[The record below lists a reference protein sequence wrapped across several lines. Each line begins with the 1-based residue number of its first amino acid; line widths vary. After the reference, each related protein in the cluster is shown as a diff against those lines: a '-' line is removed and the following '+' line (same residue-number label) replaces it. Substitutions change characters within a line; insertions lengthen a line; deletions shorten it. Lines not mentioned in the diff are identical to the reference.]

1 MKKDYYLAFDKKL
14 ENQEPERIISESIQ
28 LMIILYIFL
37 FQWNKLWWKFDK
49 TKWELNC
56 LETSKPRWSRD
67 PL

>member
-37 FQWNKLWWKFDK
+37 FQWNKL
-49 TKWELNC
+49 
-56 LETSKPRWSRD
+56 
-67 PL
+67 